1 MYKGPKHAKDR
12 GSLLSFLSFLVSG
25 ATVAERQLITAVEN
39 VKRWAFTHSL
49 GKRLQALMALGSQSS
64 F

>member
-12 GSLLSFLSFLVSG
+12 GSLLSFLSFLVSR

-39 VKRWAFTHSL
+39 VKR
-49 GKRLQALMALGSQSS
+49 
-64 F
+64 